1 MVVTKAPPSLLYMV
15 KQVEL
20 VVRSRLDELLKPT
33 GITALQYTSLTVL
46 ERHDGLSAAQLA
58 RDSFVT
64 AQSVADVIRS
74 LETRGLVRRERNPRN
89 RRELLILLTES
100 GRDLL
105 ARHAEPVRELEERMV
120 RDLTAHQTDQFRQ
133 ALSKAWQRCPEH
145 WTGATRPSNRR
156 HMSIEHAEIH
166 SNEGNLLGGE
176 RLGGL
181 QPHTAAS
188 TLTERRHPGPR

>member
-15 KQVEL
+15 KQLEL

-100 GRDLL
+100 GRDVL

-133 ALSKAWQRCPEH
+133 ALSKAWQ
-145 WTGATRPSNRR
+145 SL
-156 HMSIEHAEIH
+156 S
-166 SNEGNLLGGE
+166 
-176 RLGGL
+176 
-181 QPHTAAS
+181 
-188 TLTERRHPGPR
+188 